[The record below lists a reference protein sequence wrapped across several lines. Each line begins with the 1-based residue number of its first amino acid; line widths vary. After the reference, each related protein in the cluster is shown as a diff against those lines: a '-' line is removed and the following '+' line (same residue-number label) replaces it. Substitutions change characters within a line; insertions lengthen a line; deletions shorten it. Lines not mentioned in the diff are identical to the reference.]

1 VYSAPPPT
9 ADALALKLLDGEALY
24 TVSGGLK
31 PVSEGF
37 WQTSFPAS
45 QSTSDQVEAVR
56 KTLAGLPLGPDLE
69 AGVLV
74 YSSAFEGKRSA
85 SAFVAHTP
93 SLKALIERRE
103 DVFGPIGVTAKSSA
117 QAVME
122 AIDKAPRSARWRA
135 FGLVF
140 GYPEYAV
147 EFFVAA
153 GEEQDRTGRFVQR
166 DFLNIPTFGG
176 ERGRFVYAVPKGHV
190 ERTEDL
196 ELKAKAEPTLTKYK
210 AWRQVYIGDLKL
222 GGMALLSAWQASA
235 PPNTRETRPLACPR
249 ATVEWVP
256 SPCPPPSSPQFGCR
270 RRLFAR

>member
-1 VYSAPPPT
+1 M
-9 ADALALKLLDGEALY
+9 LDGEALF

-45 QSTSDQVEAVR
+45 QATSDHVEAVR

-69 AGVLV
+69 TGVLV
-74 YSSAFEGKRSA
+74 YASAFEGKRSA

-147 EFFVAA
+147 EFFVTA
-153 GEEQDRTGRFVQR
+153 GEEQDRTGQFVKR
-166 DFLNIPTFGG
+166 DFLNVPTFGG
-176 ERGRFVYAVPKGHV
+176 ERGRFVYAVPKGHA
-190 ERTEDL
+190 ERDEDR
-196 ELKAKAEPTLTKYK
+196 ELMAKAEPILTKYR
-210 AWRQVYIGDLKL
+210 AWRAVYVDELKL
-222 GGMALLSAWQASA
+222 GGVALLSTWTN
-235 PPNTRETRPLACPR
+235 PPPLIVPAACS
-249 ATVEWVP
+249 P
-256 SPCPPPSSPQFGCR
+256 SPVFVSGCYSPTGHPKSRIHCR
-270 RRLFAR
+270 